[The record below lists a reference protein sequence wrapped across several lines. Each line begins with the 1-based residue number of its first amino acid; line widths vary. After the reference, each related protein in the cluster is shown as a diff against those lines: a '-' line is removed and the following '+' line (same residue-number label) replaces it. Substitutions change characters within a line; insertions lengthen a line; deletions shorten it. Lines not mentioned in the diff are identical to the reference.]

1 MKGTLS
7 STSYAA
13 TNLAYAV
20 QAGQH
25 TRAVSPSLAAL
36 LTVSVILARSSWPI
50 FRDEAVR

>member
-20 QAGQH
+20 QAGQYS
-25 TRAVSPSLAAL
+25 RPVSQSLNAL
-36 LTVSVILARSSWPI
+36 LTVSAIPVQSPRPI
-50 FRDEAVR
+50 FLDDALR